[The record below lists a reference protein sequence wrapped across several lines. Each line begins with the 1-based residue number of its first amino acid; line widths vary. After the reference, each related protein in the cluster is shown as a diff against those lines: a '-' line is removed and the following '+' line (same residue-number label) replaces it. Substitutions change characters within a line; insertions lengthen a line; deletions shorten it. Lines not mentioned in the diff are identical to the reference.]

1 MPFKGGRMTPR
12 ERLFAK
18 AYAVTG
24 DAATA
29 GKKAGYESEA
39 GLYGALHRPAVL
51 EEIAKHQDELMRG
64 DLLPKAVSALNV
76 MLTDERTPYNVRFQA
91 AKFTIE
97 YSKAQGD
104 GVTKEAHEMTAEELA
119 QAIAQLKAT
128 TAAYE
133 IAKADRARPVID
145 GDLFG

>member
-1 MPFKGGRMTPR
+1 MPIKGGRMTPR

-18 AYAVTG
+18 AYAETG
-24 DAATA
+24 NTALA
-29 GKKAGYESEA
+29 GKQAGYESISGPFVA
-39 GLYGALHRPAVL
+39 MHRPAVL

-76 MLTDERTPYNVRFQA
+76 MLTDERTPWNVRFQA

-104 GVTKEAHEMTAEELA
+104 GVTKEAHEMTADELA

-133 IAKADRARPVID
+133 IAKADRARPVIE